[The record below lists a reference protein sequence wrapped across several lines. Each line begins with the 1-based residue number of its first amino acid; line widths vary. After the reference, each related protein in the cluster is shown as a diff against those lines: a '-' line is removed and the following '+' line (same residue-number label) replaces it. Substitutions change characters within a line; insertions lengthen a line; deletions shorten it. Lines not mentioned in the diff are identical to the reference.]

1 MAFSTDSDLT
11 ALLPDILTLGISSFT
26 DEHARAQADI
36 EREIRNKWW
45 DKTGFSGE
53 LDATLLTDSQWT
65 RAASYLVL
73 WRYALPQLTNWVD
86 GDRFQNMIEFYR
98 ARYSEEMDAIFRDG
112 VEYDAN
118 NDSTVT
124 NAEKQPRYSG
134 RLFR

>member
-11 ALLPDILTLGISSFT
+11 DLLPDILSLGIASFT
-26 DEHARAQADI
+26 DEHAKAQDDI
-36 EREIRNKWW
+36 EREIRINWW

-53 LDATLLTDSQWT
+53 LDPTLLTDSQWT
-65 RAASYLVL
+65 RAAAYLVL

-98 ARYSEEMDAIFRDG
+98 ARYGEEMDRVFRDG
-112 VEYDAN
+112 VEYDA
-118 NDSTVT
+118 DDDGTVT
-124 NAEKQPRYSG
+124 NEERKSRHSG

>member
-11 ALLPDILTLGISSFT
+11 ALLPDILSLGIASFT

-45 DKTGFSGE
+45 DKTGFAGE
-53 LDATLLTDSQWT
+53 LDPTLLTDSQWT

-73 WRYALPQLTNWVD
+73 WKYALPQLTNWVD

-98 ARYSEEMDAIFRDG
+98 ARFGEEMEQVFQDG
-112 VEYDAN
+112 VEYDAD
-118 NDSTVT
+118 NDGTVT
-124 NAEKQPRYSG
+124 NAEKKSRHSG

>member
-53 LDATLLTDSQWT
+53 LNTALLTDSQWT
-65 RAASYLVL
+65 RAAAYLVL

-112 VEYDAN
+112 VEYDAD

-124 NAEKQPRYSG
+124 NTEKQPRYSG

>member
-11 ALLPDILTLGISSFT
+11 ALLPDILSLGIASFT

-45 DKTGFSGE
+45 DKTGFAGE
-53 LDATLLTDSQWT
+53 LDPTLLTDSQWT

-73 WRYALPQLTNWVD
+73 WKYALPQLTNWVD

-98 ARYSEEMDAIFRDG
+98 ARFGEEMEQVFQDG
-112 VEYDAN
+112 VEYDAD
-118 NDSTVT
+118 NDGTVT
-124 NAEKQPRYSG
+124 NAEKKPRHFG

>member
-53 LDATLLTDSQWT
+53 LNTALLTDSQWT
-65 RAASYLVL
+65 RAAAYLVL

-98 ARYSEEMDAIFRDG
+98 ARYAEEMDAIFRDG
-112 VEYDAN
+112 VEYDAD

-124 NAEKQPRYSG
+124 NTEKQPRYSG

>member
-53 LDATLLTDSQWT
+53 LDTTLLTDSQWT

-112 VEYDAN
+112 VEYDAD

-124 NAEKQPRYSG
+124 NTEKQPRYSG

>member
-45 DKTGFSGE
+45 AKTGFSGE
-53 LDATLLTDSQWT
+53 LNATLLTDSQWT

-73 WRYALPQLTNWVD
+73 WRYALPQLTNWVEN
-86 GDRFQNMIEFYR
+86 DRFQNMIDFYR
-98 ARYSEEMDAIFRDG
+98 ARYDEEMDAVFRDG

-124 NAEKQPRYSG
+124 NAEKQPRHSG

>member
-53 LDATLLTDSQWT
+53 LDPTLLTDSQWT
-65 RAASYLVL
+65 RAAAYLVL

-86 GDRFQNMIEFYR
+86 GDRFQNMIDFYR
-98 ARYSEEMDAIFRDG
+98 ARYAEEMDAIFRDG
-112 VEYDAN
+112 VEYDAD

-124 NAEKQPRYSG
+124 NTEKQPRYSG